1 MTDLAGFSRRFP
13 CCRRVGAPSPSTSGS
28 SMPTVVAAAGS
39 DAAIRVADT
48 AETCSEVR
56 PSRLASRDTVVVGE
70 VLLAALNE
78 LDSAV
83 A

>member
-1 MTDLAGFSRRFP
+1 
-13 CCRRVGAPSPSTSGS
+13 
-28 SMPTVVAAAGS
+28 MPTAVAAGS

-48 AETCSEVR
+48 AETCSEAR
-56 PSRLASRDTVVVGE
+56 PSRLACTDTVVVGE

-83 A
+83 T

>member
-1 MTDLAGFSRRFP
+1 
-13 CCRRVGAPSPSTSGS
+13 
-28 SMPTVVAAAGS
+28 MPTVVATAGS

-56 PSRLASRDTVVVGE
+56 PSGLASRDTVVVGE

-83 A
+83 AWSVSGRSQAGLRRSPSAVRADC